1 MTVVCGL
8 VLFDESAEYTWKEMM
23 GIFLAIFFVCIGI
36 FIIAA
41 KENMKEKIDLK
52 RKAMKATEE

>member
-8 VLFDESAEYTWKEMM
+8 VLFDESEYYSWGNLL
-23 GIFLAIFFVCIGI
+23 GIFLCIFVVCIGI

-41 KENMKEKIDLK
+41 KENMKEKIEKMNALK
-52 RKAMKATEE
+52 IS